1 MKLNTWPMEPSLL
14 DKIEKLEYENVE
26 TSNCLYEI
34 YNSIETLENKQMYE
48 ELSQFERALAR
59 FGDKVGLIAGME
71 VSDKIT
77 PEEAYQMIK
86 EEYKELKKLRKQEK
100 DEWND

>member
-1 MKLNTWPMEPSLL
+1 
-14 DKIEKLEYENVE
+14 
-26 TSNCLYEI
+26 
-34 YNSIETLENKQMYE
+34 MYE
-48 ELSQFERALAR
+48 DLSAFERALAR

-86 EEYKELKKLRKQEK
+86 EEYKELKKLRKVEK
-100 DEWND
+100 REWETGDLSDA